1 MIRNKINYYIILSIM
16 IHFSMLLFTV
26 KKEENFLGEKVIP
39 IEIIDDL
46 ITSGVGEATKRS
58 KRIVNRSPT
67 KEIVKKQVIEKEST
81 ENLEAFQSDFK
92 IDTKKTKNNKK
103 DQKINKNKKQNQ
115 SYSGESLSSGSTSGK
130 KNNEPEKGSL
140 KGTGKIKITCKR
152 CIRPDYPPIALRRGV
167 EGKPVVKVWIDKT
180 GNVINSK
187 IITKSGIKSIDD
199 AAKKAANDSTFYPI
213 EKEISLNIEYD
224 LRLK

>member
-1 MIRNKINYYIILSIM
+1 
-16 IHFSMLLFTV
+16 MLLFTV